1 MTEPPRLPQFLIVGA
16 IKAATTWLNFQLQQ
30 SPRIFLPDPEPHFFS
45 REYHR
50 GFDWYAGFFRD
61 AQPGQL
67 VGEKTADYL
76 ANPHAAERI
85 AAVLPAAPLVAQLR
99 DPVARAYSDYCMLFR
114 RGTVGAN
121 IEDYLDPRR
130 AEFRRFLDNGL
141 YHRHLTRWH
150 QLFPAEQ
157 LLVFLFEDVID
168 RPDWTIRTVGRHIG
182 LAEDLLPKAM
192 TDRVNDSRAALLPLP
207 MRRLLAPLKGL
218 AAPLRGSRWFGA
230 LHSSMARQV
239 QYPPLAPELEARLRD
254 FYASDVQALA
264 SLIGRDLST
273 WLPAPRAAAA

>member
-30 SPRIFLPDPEPHFFS
+30 CPRIYLPDPEPHFFT

-61 AQPGQL
+61 ARPGQL

-76 ANPHAAERI
+76 ANPDAAKRI
-85 AAVLPAAPLVAQLR
+85 AAVLPGAPLVAQLR
-99 DPVARAYSDYCMLFR
+99 DPVSRAYSDYCMLFR

-141 YHRHLTRWH
+141 YHQHLTRWRT
-150 QLFPAEQ
+150 LFPAEQ
-157 LLVFLFEDVID
+157 MLVFLFEDVID
-168 RPDWTIRTVGRHIG
+168 RPEWTIKAVGRHIG
-182 LAEDLLPKAM
+182 LAEDLLPKPM
-192 TDRVNDSRAALLPLP
+192 TERVNDSRAALLPLP
-207 MRRLLAPLKGL
+207 IRRLLAPVKDL
-218 AAPLRGSRWFGA
+218 AAPLRGTRWFDS
-230 LHSSMARQV
+230 LRSTMARQV
-239 QYPPLAPELEARLRD
+239 KYPPLLADLEARLRD
-254 FYASDVQALA
+254 FYATDVEALA
-264 SLIGRDLST
+264 PLIGRDLST